1 MNAFTCISV
10 IQPWPWLLL
19 RPDIVGEEAR
29 AEARRLGLI
38 KDVENRGWETKQRGW
53 VLLHASATR
62 LPMVS
67 HPKPSALTEAPECSL
82 FPEDAVPSA
91 AGVIAKAPARD
102 VAAKL
107 DWPAVVLFAGKRGVE
122 VPLQVSLPHGAI
134 VGAIR
139 IDGCER
145 WMPSRWFGGP
155 VGLVIGAAVPF
166 AKPIPAKGA
175 LKFFS
180 LPAAGTGAGGL
191 EQAME
196 IAEQIRAAGLA
207 KEFRL

>member
-1 MNAFTCISV
+1 MHSFTCISV

-29 AEARRLGLI
+29 AHARAAGLI

-62 LPMVS
+62 LS
-67 HPKPSALTEAPECSL
+67 RA
-82 FPEDAVPSA
+82 DYA
-91 AGVIAKAPARD
+91 A
-102 VAAKL
+102 AAM
-107 DWPAVVLFAGKRGVE
+107 FAGKRGVE
-122 VPLQVSLPHGAI
+122 VPLQMQLPHGAV

-139 IDGCER
+139 IDGCDR
-145 WMPSRWFGGP
+145 FIRSPWFMGP
-155 VGLVIGAAVPF
+155 EGLVIGAAVPF
-166 AKPIPAKGA
+166 AKPVTAKGA

-196 IAEQIRAAGLA
+196 IATQIRAAGLA
-207 KEFRL
+207 AEFKL